1 MAPNRIMRAGAV
13 PRALLALAAGLA
25 LAAALGS
32 CGGGGGTS
40 SGEEEKAADAA
51 ILNEVLGRQMAAID
65 AYERVLPAL
74 HGPALAAA
82 RKFRAQ
88 EQEHTDSVVKALRGL
103 GAAAEPE
110 PEEIEVSDLKTQ
122 PDYLRFLYEVESG
135 TIVAELD
142 AISTLIES
150 WPRTLLGSTV
160 TNQAQHLVLLRDAL
174 GAELLETTPD
184 PFEDG
189 TTPAP

>member
-1 MAPNRIMRAGAV
+1 MRAGAV
-13 PRALLALAAGLA
+13 PRALFALVACLVLAIA
-25 LAAALGS
+25 LTS
-32 CGGGGGTS
+32 CGGGDSTS
-40 SGEEEKAADAA
+40 AEAEKAADAEV
-51 ILNEVLGRQMAAID
+51 LNEVLGRQMSAVD
-65 AYERVLPAL
+65 AYDTVVPAL

-88 EQEHTDSVVKALRGL
+88 EQEHVDSIVKALRGL

-110 PEEIEVSDLKTQ
+110 PEEIEASGLKTR

-142 AISTLIES
+142 AISTLTES
-150 WPRTLLGSTV
+150 WPRTLLGTTV
-160 TNQAQHLVLLRDAL
+160 TNQAQHLVLLRGAL
-174 GAELLETTPD
+174 GVKALETVPD